1 MKRTNPTMKAHLIR
15 GALLLIAACAVP
27 FALGQFP
34 QMVLYDRYHNDL
46 KDSIV
51 SEIRSDAPE
60 AVTLTTRAML
70 SEGTYWYR
78 W

>member
-15 GALLLIAACAVP
+15 GALLLNAACAAP

-34 QMVLYDRYHNDL
+34 QMVLYDRYDNDL

-60 AVTLTTRAML
+60 AVSR
-70 SEGTYWYR
+70 SGR
-78 W
+78 